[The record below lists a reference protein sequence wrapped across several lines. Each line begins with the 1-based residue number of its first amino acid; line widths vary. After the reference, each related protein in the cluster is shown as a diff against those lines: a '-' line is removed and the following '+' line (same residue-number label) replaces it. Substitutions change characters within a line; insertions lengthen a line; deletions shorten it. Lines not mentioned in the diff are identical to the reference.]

1 MSDDRFNPYHEW
13 LGLDRSLG
21 QPNYYQLL
29 GLDPA
34 EQNTQRIAQAA
45 SRAMAQV
52 RSCRP
57 GPRGAQW
64 AKLLEEVTAAAS
76 CLSDPL
82 RRAEYD
88 RQLGRGGAARIF
100 NRPAPRSRAV
110 PAPGGSP
117 TAGDVPWQG
126 AASAALPMQAPQAMP
141 AGYPQSAAGTASYL
155 DPMAPIV
162 PAGAATPAAAPMAG
176 GYGYPAAVSRA
187 GASGGASAGSVPVGM
202 PLRPVAAAPAAVS
215 GKDRSA
221 SAKVRQR
228 SKTSSLP
235 VVAISAGVGMMI
247 LAGAIVLI
255 ILSQK
260 TEQRNRS
267 PSRSFA
273 QNRPVVTVPSPPRET
288 FDGPSPPPRA
298 VRPVERK
305 PKRRILRNETADRA
319 LDAADPTELAPDAP
333 LHPVETP
340 SDSGSPPVSAG
351 QMPEQGAPPP
361 ADNSVSLP
369 TFPAAPKLPFAEP
382 TPPPSSEPTPPAE
395 SPPLQPKEAMP
406 DAAPESPPPPESKPA
421 MAETTPDAP
430 KPAEIPADAT
440 AVKPEEVAALAKTLK
455 AAHAAILNGQYE
467 AAEAELDKVESLP
480 KRPEHHAK
488 YERLTLL
495 AGYAKNFDSALKQAV
510 AGLHAGDDIQVG
522 GSTAVGFVSAA
533 KDSITLRVAGT
544 NRTYALDKLPA
555 GLAVAI
561 ADRWLNKDD
570 PASPAIKGAYLASL
584 KDADEEHKAKARQ
597 WLQEASKKGIEGELH
612 KVLDDT
618 YDLEKDLK

>member
-1 MSDDRFNPYHEW
+1 MSDDRFNPYYEW

-29 GLDPA
+29 GVDPA
-34 EQNTQRIAQAA
+34 EQNTQRIAAA
-45 SRAMAQV
+45 ANRTIARV

-76 CLSDPL
+76 CLSDPV

-88 RQLGRGGAARIF
+88 RQLGRGGAARTY

-110 PAPGGSP
+110 PAPGGAP

-126 AASAALPMQAPQAMP
+126 GASAALPMQAPQGMP
-141 AGYPQSAAGTASYL
+141 VAYPQSTAGYL
-155 DPMAPIV
+155 DPMAPVV
-162 PAGAATPAAAPMAG
+162 PAGPANPVA
-176 GYGYPAAVSRA
+176 GYGPPSPY
-187 GASGGASAGSVPVGM
+187 GGAPAGSVPVGM
-202 PLRPVAAAPAAVS
+202 PLRPLAAAPVAVP

-228 SKTSSLP
+228 SNMSSLT
-235 VVAISAGVGMMI
+235 VIAVSAGVGMMV

-260 TEQRNRS
+260 TEQQDRS

-273 QNRPVVTVPSPPRET
+273 LNRPVVTVPSPPKEA
-288 FDGPSPPPRA
+288 FHQPIPAPRP
-298 VRPVERK
+298 VRPM
-305 PKRRILRNETADRA
+305 LR
-319 LDAADPTELAPDAP
+319 
-333 LHPVETP
+333 
-340 SDSGSPPVSAG
+340 
-351 QMPEQGAPPP
+351 PEAQPP
-361 ADNSVSLP
+361 ADHSVSLP

-382 TPPPSSEPTPPAE
+382 APPPSSEPTTLAE
-395 SPPLQPKEAMP
+395 SPPFQPKAVMP
-406 DAAPESPPPPESKPA
+406 DAAPDSLPLPESKPA
-421 MAETTPDAP
+421 LPDT
-430 KPAEIPADAT
+430 KPAAPAPGESPADAT
-440 AVKPEEVAALAKTLK
+440 AVTPEEVAALAKALK
-455 AAHAAILNGQYE
+455 AAHAAILNGEYE
-467 AAEAELDKVESLP
+467 AAQAELDKVESLP

-495 AGYAKNFDSALKQAV
+495 AGYAKNFCSALKQAV

-522 GSTAVGFVSAA
+522 GSAAVGFVSAA
-533 KDSITLRVAGT
+533 KDSITLRVTGT
-544 NRTYALDKLPA
+544 NRTYALDKLPP

-561 ADRWLNKDD
+561 ADRWLNEDD
-570 PASPAIKGAYLASL
+570 PASPAMKGAYLASL
-584 KDADEEHKAKARQ
+584 KDLDEERRAKARQ
-597 WLQEASKKGIEGELH
+597 WLEEASKKGIEGELH